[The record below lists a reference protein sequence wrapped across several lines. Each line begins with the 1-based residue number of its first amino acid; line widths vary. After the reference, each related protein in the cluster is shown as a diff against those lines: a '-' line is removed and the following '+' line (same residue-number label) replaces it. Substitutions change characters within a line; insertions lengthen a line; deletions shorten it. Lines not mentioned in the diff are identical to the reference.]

1 MILDYVSLPIFLISL
16 AVGLFVVY
24 ALGPEQKIV
33 YIFPTPKNIKRMLF
47 KDKTDECFSYKS
59 EEVECPADTSLMHV
73 AHLQT

>member
-59 EEVECPADTSLMHV
+59 EEVECPTDTSLMHV